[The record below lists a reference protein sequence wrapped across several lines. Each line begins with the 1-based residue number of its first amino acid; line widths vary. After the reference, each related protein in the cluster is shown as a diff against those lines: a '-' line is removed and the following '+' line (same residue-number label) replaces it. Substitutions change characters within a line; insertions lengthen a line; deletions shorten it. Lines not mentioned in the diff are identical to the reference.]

1 MKLVTFD
8 LCGRDRVGAVQDGRL
23 IDLNAAFTA
32 ALVEMGNRE
41 PANVEP
47 ELSRRHRFDELVTT
61 GDHGPVVVAD
71 RMLPADMLGF
81 LRGGDETMEAARH
94 ALQYAVD
101 LKYDLPGAVFG
112 LGQLPLRAPVPRPPK
127 IVCTGVNYEDY
138 RQIIGLAKSAVP
150 LVFLKAPSSVVGPD
164 DPIRIPDGYG
174 EVYHEYEF
182 ACVIGTRCKA
192 VPKER
197 AHEIIAGYTIFH
209 DITGRA
215 LEAASREYQPWGKSI
230 DTYGPM
236 GPWIVTPDEMPED
249 LYNLRILRRRNGK
262 VEAESNT
269 SNMIF
274 RFDDIVA
281 FVSTFWTLEAGDL
294 ITTASP
300 MAGPIF
306 PGDVIESEIEGIGVL
321 RNPVETV
328 AVDRAYAE
336 KIGLSEPRA

>member
-1 MKLVTFD
+1 MRLVTFD
-8 LCGRDRVGAVQDGRL
+8 LCGRDRVGAVHDGRL

-32 ALVEMGNRE
+32 ALVEAGE
-41 PANVEP
+41 TDPAA
-47 ELSRRHRFDELVTT
+47 S
-61 GDHGPVVVAD
+61 AD
-71 RMLPADMLGF
+71 RILPPEMLGF
-81 LRGGDETMEAARH
+81 LRGGGEAMAAARR

-112 LGQLPLRAPVPRPPK
+112 ADQLPLRAPVPRPPK

-138 RQIIGLAKSAVP
+138 RQVIGLAKSAVP
-150 LVFLKAPSSVVGPD
+150 LVFLKAPSCVVGPD
-164 DPIRIPDGYG
+164 DPVRIPEGYG
-174 EVYHEYEF
+174 EAYHEYEF
-182 ACVIGTRCKA
+182 SCVIGKRCKA
-192 VPKER
+192 VPKEH
-197 AHEIIAGYTIFH
+197 ALEVIAGYTIFH
-209 DITGRA
+209 DITGRT
-215 LEAASREYQPWGKSI
+215 LEATSREYQPWGKSI

-236 GPWIVTPDEMPED
+236 GPWIVTPDDMPKD
-249 LYNLRILRRRNGK
+249 LYSLRILRRRNGK

-281 FVSTFWTLEAGDL
+281 FVSTFWTLESGDL

-321 RNPVETV
+321 RNPVESLAT
-328 AVDRAYAE
+328 DHTYAE
-336 KIGLSEPRA
+336 RIGLGEPRA

>member
-8 LCGRDRVGAVQDGRL
+8 LCGRDRVGAVLDGRL
-23 IDLNAAFTA
+23 IDLNAALAA
-32 ALVEMGNRE
+32 ALVEAGEGE
-41 PANVEP
+41 PA
-47 ELSRRHRFDELVTT
+47 
-61 GDHGPVVVAD
+61 VVAD
-71 RMLPADMLGF
+71 RTLPPDMLGF
-81 LRGGDETMEAARH
+81 LRGGHEAMAAARR

-112 LGQLPLRAPVPRPPK
+112 FDQLPLRAPVPRPPK

-138 RQIIGLAKSAVP
+138 RQVIGLAKSAVP
-150 LVFLKAPSSVVGPD
+150 LIFLKAPSCVVGPD
-164 DPIRIPDGYG
+164 DPVRIPGGYG
-174 EVYHEYEF
+174 EAYHEYEF
-182 ACVIGTRCKA
+182 SCVIGKRCKA

-197 AHEIIAGYTIFH
+197 ALEVIAGYTIFH
-209 DITGRA
+209 DITGRT
-215 LEAASREYQPWGKSI
+215 LEATSREYQPWGKSI

-236 GPWIVTPDEMPED
+236 GPWIVTPDEMPKD

-281 FVSTFWTLEAGDL
+281 FVSTFWTLEPGDL

-306 PGDVIESEIEGIGVL
+306 PGDVIESEIEGIGIL
-321 RNPVETV
+321 RNPVESV
-328 AVDRAYAE
+328 AVDRTYAE
-336 KIGLSEPRA
+336 RIGIGEPGG

>member
-8 LCGRDRVGAVQDGRL
+8 LCGRDRIGAVVEERL
-23 IDLNAAFTA
+23 VDLNAAFTA
-32 ALVEMGNRE
+32 TLVEAGEPE
-41 PANVEP
+41 PAE
-47 ELSRRHRFDELVTT
+47 T
-61 GDHGPVVVAD
+61 AD
-71 RMLPADMLGF
+71 RMIPPEMLGF
-81 LRGGDETMEAARH
+81 LRGGEKSMAAARR
-94 ALQYAVD
+94 ALQYAAE

-112 LGQLPLRAPVPRPPK
+112 VDQLPLRAPVPRPPK

-138 RQIIGLAKSAVP
+138 RQVIGLAKSAVP
-150 LVFLKAPSSVVGPD
+150 LVFLKASSCVIGPD
-164 DPIRIPDGYG
+164 DPIRIPEGYG
-174 EVYHEYEF
+174 EAYHEYEF
-182 ACVIGTRCKA
+182 SCVIGKRCRA

-197 AHEIIAGYTIFH
+197 ARDAIAGYTIFH
-209 DITGRA
+209 DITGRT
-215 LEAASREYQPWGKSI
+215 LEATSREYQPWGKSI

-236 GPWIVTPDEMPED
+236 GPWIVTPDEMPKD

-281 FVSTFWTLEAGDL
+281 FVSTFWTLEPGDL

-306 PGDVIESEIEGIGVL
+306 PGDVIESEIEGVGVL
-321 RNPVETV
+321 RNPVESVT
-328 AVDRAYAE
+328 VDRVYAAR
-336 KIGLSEPRA
+336 IGLEAQS